1 MSQTHSVSSLR
12 RPLTH
17 LPSRY
22 HHNVAARHGGKLPPE
37 TRLVMGMVG
46 AVLAPIGLF
55 WMAFTTYR
63 AVPWILPI
71 VASSLFGAAVY
82 YIFTAVFTYLV
93 TAYRPIAASAMASN
107 TALRCAF
114 AIPTGLVSPR

>member
-1 MSQTHSVSSLR
+1 
-12 RPLTH
+12 
-17 LPSRY
+17 
-22 HHNVAARHGGKLPPE
+22 
-37 TRLVMGMVG
+37 MGMVG

-63 AVPWILPI
+63 EVPWILPI

-107 TALRCAF
+107 TALRCCF
-114 AIPTGLVSPR
+114 AERSSGRPRPAPRRKIGAKPPASGCP